1 VNERKKMKKSL
12 KNFIRSIINK
22 LNLSDKNQNEDDD
35 YRDDLNTDDSVDE
48 LRLSNSEKKEEAKL
62 KVIL

>member
-1 VNERKKMKKSL
+1 MRKRL

-35 YRDDLNTDDSVDE
+35 SRDDLNPDDSVDE
-48 LRLSNSEKKEEAKL
+48 LRLSNSEKKEESKL

>member
-1 VNERKKMKKSL
+1 MRESL
-12 KNFIRSIINK
+12 KNFIRSVFNK

-35 YRDDLNTDDSVDE
+35 SIDDLNPDDSVDD
-48 LRLSNSEKKEEAKL
+48 LGLNNSEKKKESKL

>member
-1 VNERKKMKKSL
+1 MKKSL

-35 YRDDLNTDDSVDE
+35 SRDDLNTDDSVDE

>member
-1 VNERKKMKKSL
+1 MRKYL

-22 LNLSDKNQNEDDD
+22 LNLSDKNQSEDDD
-35 YRDDLNTDDSVDE
+35 SRDDLNPDNSIDE
-48 LRLSNSEKKEEAKL
+48 LGLSNSEKKEESKL